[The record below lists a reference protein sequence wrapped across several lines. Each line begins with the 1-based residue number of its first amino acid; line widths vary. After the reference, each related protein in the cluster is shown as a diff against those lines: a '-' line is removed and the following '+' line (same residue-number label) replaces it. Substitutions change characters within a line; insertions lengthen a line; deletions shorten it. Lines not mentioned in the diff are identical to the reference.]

1 MKQDIRNG
9 IKSSFLYKRFA
20 YYQSEG
26 FIELMKFLERENLV
40 DDFCNEINLKRRRLP
55 NELELDKKNITI
67 WEFFQNEYY
76 SFSFSES
83 KKGYDFWHKKI
94 FYNED
99 FYKIENKLL

>member
-1 MKQDIRNG
+1 MKIYIRTR

-26 FIELMKFLERENLV
+26 FISLMKFLERENLV
-40 DDFCNEINLKRRRLP
+40 DDFCNEINFKRSILQ
-55 NELELDKKNITI
+55 NELEIDKKSITI
-67 WEFFQNEYY
+67 WDFFQNWYY

-83 KKGYDFWHKKI
+83 KKGYDFWYYNI
-94 FYNED
+94 FENED

>member
-1 MKQDIRNG
+1 MKQDIRKG

-26 FIELMKFLERENLV
+26 FVALMKFLERENLV
-40 DDFCNEINLKRRRLP
+40 DDFCNEINFKRSILQ

-67 WEFFQNEYY
+67 WEFFKNGYY

-83 KKGYDFWHKKI
+83 KKGYDFWHYNI
-94 FYNED
+94 FENED
-99 FYKIENKLL
+99 FYKIKNKLL